1 MALIVEDG
9 TGRTDA
15 ETYISVNVFKTFCLK
30 RGYDV
35 DAYDLDVMEIALRKA
50 ADYINTQF
58 RYKGFRLT
66 GDQAMEFPRNSLYDW
81 SGLLVTGVPMR
92 VKNACCELAF
102 KALTQPLY
110 QDQNRGGKVVSES
123 VGPISTTYA
132 EDAPTGIV
140 WQQAWNFLQPFVR
153 DPKHIYGPFFGNT
166 GTAAVSIGM
175 MDNPG
180 SGLTSTSDP
189 LRE

>member
-9 TGRTDA
+9 TGLSEA
-15 ETYISVNVFKTFCLK
+15 ESYVTVNQFTAFCRK
-30 RGYDV
+30 RGYNT
-35 DAYDLDVMEIALRKA
+35 DAYDLDVMEVALRQA
-50 ADYINTQF
+50 ADYINTIF
-58 RYKGFRLT
+58 RYKGFRIR

-81 SGLLVTGVPMR
+81 SGLIVTGVPMR
-92 VKNACCELAF
+92 VKNAQCELAF

-110 QDQNRGGKVVSES
+110 QDQARGGKVVSES

-132 EDAPTGIV
+132 EDAPTGTV

-166 GTAAVSIGM
+166 GTAQVSIGM

-180 SGLTSTSDP
+180 AGMTSASDP